1 VAVVQRRSIVATER
15 CDYADAFEVTLAATD
30 GRSAEELVR
39 AGLESVPQWLGAAV
53 LIAHRYVLRFDLAPL
68 SAPDHL
74 LGWEIADR
82 EPDSIRLSAAGPL
95 LDGVLVAK
103 RIPPSTAVLETFVN
117 YRRPMA
123 RLVWAAV
130 APIHR
135 AVVPVLLRGAATGFR
150 RAVK

>member
-1 VAVVQRRSIVATER
+1 MVVVQRRSIVATEP
-15 CDYADAFEVTLAATD
+15 CDYADAFEVPLAATD
-30 GRSAEELVR
+30 GRSADELVR
-39 AGLESVPQWLGAAV
+39 AGLESVPRWLGAVA

-74 LGWEIADR
+74 LGWEITDR
-82 EPDSIRLSAAGPL
+82 DPDSIRLSATGAL

-103 RIPPSTAVLETFVN
+103 RVPPSTVRLETFVN

-130 APIHR
+130 APLHR
-135 AVVPVLLRGAATGFR
+135 AIVPVLLRGAATAYGER
-150 RAVK
+150 